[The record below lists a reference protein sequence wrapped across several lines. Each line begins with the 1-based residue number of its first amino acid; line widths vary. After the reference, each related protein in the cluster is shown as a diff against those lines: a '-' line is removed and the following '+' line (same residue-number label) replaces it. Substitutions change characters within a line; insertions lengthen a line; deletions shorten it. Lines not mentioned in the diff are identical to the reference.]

1 MTGMHALHMIIGI
14 GLLDVSDHSGFAGP
28 ASHRSYYTPIE
39 MTGLYWHFVD
49 IVWIF
54 LIPVALP
61 DGTALMKSEP
71 LISVKVYIIVFLTLI
86 ALTLLTTA
94 VAFVDLGGE
103 LNSVAAVSIAVCKAL
118 LVILYFMHVRYSDR
132 LTWVFAGAGFFWLVI
147 LITLTMSD
155 ALTRN

>member
-1 MTGMHALHMIIGI
+1 
-14 GLLDVSDHSGFAGP
+14 
-28 ASHRSYYTPIE
+28 
-39 MTGLYWHFVD
+39 
-49 IVWIF
+49 
-54 LIPVALP
+54 
-61 DGTALMKSEP
+61 MKSEP
-71 LISVKVYIIVFLTLI
+71 LISVRVYSIVFLTLI